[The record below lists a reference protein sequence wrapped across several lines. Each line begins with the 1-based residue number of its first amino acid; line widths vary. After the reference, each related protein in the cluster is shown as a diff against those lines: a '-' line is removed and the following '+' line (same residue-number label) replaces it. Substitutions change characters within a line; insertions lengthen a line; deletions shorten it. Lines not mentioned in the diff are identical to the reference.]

1 MLTST
6 DFSGLLNQ
14 RFFQNLLPVPATNVL
29 KLGHMTPDFE
39 LPDIN
44 NGKLVRLSNYR
55 GDRPVVLAFTRIF
68 TEKQYCPFC
77 FPHIKALNENWEK
90 FADRNIE
97 LLMVTSTDDRQSQI
111 VVKDLGLKMPLL
123 SDPGVRVFRTYQTGQ
138 ALGAPLPAQ
147 FVLDRDGKL
156 LFKHLFSFIDHN
168 ASVET
173 LLQCFDK
180 QEDGNALS

>member
-1 MLTST
+1 M
-6 DFSGLLNQ
+6 N
-14 RFFQNLLPVPATNVL
+14 A
-29 KLGHMTPDFE
+29 K
-39 LPDIN
+39 
-44 NGKLVRLSNYR
+44 
-55 GDRPVVLAFTRIF
+55 
-68 TEKQYCPFC
+68 
-77 FPHIKALNENWEK
+77 WEQ

-111 VVKDLGLKMPLL
+111 VIKDLGLKMPLL

-173 LLQCFDK
+173 LLKFFDK
-180 QEDGNALS
+180 

>member
-14 RFFQNLLPVPATNVL
+14 RFFQNLLPVPATNLL
-29 KLGHMTPDFE
+29 KLGQMTPDFE

-77 FPHIKALNENWEK
+77 FPHIKALNEKWEQ

-111 VVKDLGLKMPLL
+111 VVRDLGLKMPLL
-123 SDPGVRVFRTYQTGQ
+123 SDPGCQVFQAYQTGQ

-147 FVLDRDGKL
+147 FVLDAEGKL

-173 LLQCFDK
+173 LLTSFDK
-180 QEDGNALS
+180 QEHGHALS